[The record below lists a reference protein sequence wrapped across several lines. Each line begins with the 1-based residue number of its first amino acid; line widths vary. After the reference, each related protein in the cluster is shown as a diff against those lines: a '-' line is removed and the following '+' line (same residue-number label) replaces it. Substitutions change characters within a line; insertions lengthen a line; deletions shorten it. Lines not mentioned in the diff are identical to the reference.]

1 MKTENIRA
9 KRSKKF
15 KATTNS
21 KHNLPVA
28 DNLLNRDFTA
38 TKANQCWVG
47 DITYVWT
54 EEDIVL
60 TVNDFSFTAG
70 NKGLS

>member
-28 DNLLNRDFTA
+28 DNLLNQKFYRHTSRSML
-38 TKANQCWVG
+38 G
-47 DITYVWT
+47 
-54 EEDIVL
+54 
-60 TVNDFSFTAG
+60 
-70 NKGLS
+70 